1 MTGGEGKVGWA
12 MVVKGKDEEELWR
25 RGGGGRVCACKADL
39 ARQVR

>member
-25 RGGGGRVCACKADL
+25 RGGG
-39 ARQVR
+39 RQSLRLQGGLGASG

>member
-25 RGGGGRVCACKADL
+25 RGGRQSLRLQGGLGASG
-39 ARQVR
+39 